1 MDGRGALTML
11 YPSIDLLINKV
22 DSKYSLVVAASKRA
36 RILRD
41 GAKSELKDPK
51 AFKQVGVALE
61 EIYGDLVLVEAV
73 QNHKEVIKTVKNR

>member
-1 MDGRGALTML
+1 ML